1 MAAGRSDASRY
12 FDYRRSPLADSQHG
26 REFEI
31 SRRLAGKTMTFRIRT
46 IFASVALSASVV
58 AGPLAAQR
66 PTDATPAYGPEL
78 EGFDYPYPIQRFAF
92 TSQRQSLQMAYLD
105 VKPDRPNGQTA
116 VLLHGK
122 NFCAATWEPTIKDL
136 VAAGYRV
143 IAPDQIGFCKSS
155 KPAAYQF
162 TFKQLAGNTHE
173 LLAKLGIEKAVVI
186 GHSTGGM
193 LAAHYSLIYPQDVS
207 HLVLVNPVG
216 LEDWSAKGVPPI
228 SVDQWYARELKT
240 NADGIRAYE
249 KSTYYAGKWEDR
261 YERAVQ
267 MLAGLNNGP
276 GKEAVA
282 WDSALI
288 YDMIITQPVLYRFGE
303 ISVPTLLM
311 IGQKDTTAIAK
322 DFAPPELRPK
332 LGNYPEL
339 GKAAAKAIPGA
350 KLIEFPDYGHAPQ
363 MTDPEGFDKA
373 LIAGISKS

>member
-1 MAAGRSDASRY
+1 M
-12 FDYRRSPLADSQHG
+12 Q
-26 REFEI
+26 
-31 SRRLAGKTMTFRIRT
+31 FRAPT
-46 IFASVALSASVV
+46 IFAGVALLAAVV
-58 AGPLAAQR
+58 AGPLAAQQ
-66 PTDATPAYGPEL
+66 PTDTTPAYGAEL
-78 EGFDYPYPIQRFAF
+78 EGFDYPYPVQRFAF

-143 IAPDQIGFCKSS
+143 IAPDQIGFCKST

-173 LLAKLGIEKAVVI
+173 LLASLGINKAVVI

-193 LAAHYSLIYPQDVS
+193 LAAHYSLIYPHDVS

-240 NADGIRAYE
+240 NANGIRAYE
-249 KSTYYAGKWEDR
+249 QSTYYAGKWEDR
-261 YERAVQ
+261 YERAVD

-288 YDMIITQPVLYRFGE
+288 YDMIVTQPVLYRFGE

-350 KLIEFPDYGHAPQ
+350 KLIEFPEYGHAPQ
-363 MTDPEGFDKA
+363 MTDPDGFDKA

>member
-1 MAAGRSDASRY
+1 
-12 FDYRRSPLADSQHG
+12 
-26 REFEI
+26 
-31 SRRLAGKTMTFRIRT
+31 MTLRTRT
-46 IFASVALSASVV
+46 IFAGVVLSAAIFAEPV
-58 AGPLAAQR
+58 AAQQ
-66 PTDATPAYGPEL
+66 PTDTTPSYGPEL
-78 EGFDYPYPIQRFAF
+78 EGFDYPYPIQRFTF

-105 VKPDRPNGQTA
+105 VRPERANGQTA

-155 KPAAYQF
+155 KPTAYQF

-173 LLAKLGIEKAVVI
+173 LLGSLGIDKAVVV

-193 LAAHYSLIYPQDVS
+193 LAAHYSLLYPKDVS

-228 SVDQWYARELKT
+228 SIDQWYARELKT
-240 NADGIRAYE
+240 NAVGIRAYE

-267 MLAGLNNGP
+267 MLARLNNGP
-276 GKEAVA
+276 GKQAVA

-288 YDMIITQPVLYRFGE
+288 YDMIVTQPVLYRFPD

-322 DFAPPELRPK
+322 DFAPPELRQK
-332 LGNYPEL
+332 LGNYPDL

-350 KLIEFPDYGHAPQ
+350 RLIEFPDYGHAPQ

>member
-1 MAAGRSDASRY
+1 
-12 FDYRRSPLADSQHG
+12 
-26 REFEI
+26 
-31 SRRLAGKTMTFRIRT
+31 
-46 IFASVALSASVV
+46 
-58 AGPLAAQR
+58 
-66 PTDATPAYGPEL
+66 
-78 EGFDYPYPIQRFAF
+78 
-92 TSQRQSLQMAYLD
+92 MAYLD

-136 VAAGYRV
+136 AAAGYRV

-173 LLAKLGIEKAVVI
+173 LLASLGIDKAVVI

-193 LAAHYSLIYPQDVS
+193 LAAHYSLIYPKDVS

-276 GKEAVA
+276 GKQAVA

-288 YDMIITQPVLYRFGE
+288 YDMIMTQPVLYRFRRNLGADLADDRPE
-303 ISVPTLLM
+303 RHHRDRQRFRAAGASAEARKLSRT
-311 IGQKDTTAIAK
+311 GQGGRQGHSRRQTDRVSRLWPRAADDRPGGFRQGADRGDLQALSAAIFPRLNKD
-322 DFAPPELRPK
+322 
-332 LGNYPEL
+332 
-339 GKAAAKAIPGA
+339 
-350 KLIEFPDYGHAPQ
+350 
-363 MTDPEGFDKA
+363 
-373 LIAGISKS
+373 AGGP